1 MILYLKLDVCI
12 LEAVHV
18 LEQTTVAK
26 DTLSPVRES
35 KPKCKPSNN
44 EMAPLLP
51 RTSVSLGSTEHDSMT
66 GRLGQAAKGFCTFR
80 VYFL

>member
-26 DTLSPVRES
+26 DTWSPVRES

-44 EMAPLLP
+44 EMAPLLQ
-51 RTSVSLGSTEHDSMT
+51 RTSVALGLLDMT
-66 GRLGQAAKGFCTFR
+66 AVGLARAGSKGIL
-80 VYFL
+80 YF